1 MSVLKPPLVPICVT
15 SMDSIELRSSGPRDS
30 ESGHDAASEAQKE
43 PSTQGILVV
52 TAGFI
57 CNFMVFGIG
66 FSYGVFQEFYT
77 SSSGPLRHYSASEVS
92 IVGTLGLA
100 LTYLCGIFNK
110 TLLFYFSPRQVMLF
124 GSVLMS
130 AGLIAAGSSSKIY
143 QFVITQG
150 LMFGVGLSL
159 VYLPP
164 VVIVPTLFSRNRA
177 IATGIVFAGTGC
189 GGFVFAFLTRWLIS
203 QVGWRWCLRILGF
216 VNLAATSLASL
227 LVAKPTTRYN
237 TDNKV
242 LNLSQIKSW
251 RVWLQLAGSLLQAA
265 GYLTPLIFM
274 SKYGRALGYSENQ
287 GALFIAVNNAINAVF
302 KVVLGFGADR
312 IGRLNMIL
320 ICSVVSSITVFALWM
335 VGTRGTFIAFV
346 VLYGIFSGAIISLLP
361 TCLMDLFG
369 VANYQALT
377 GLMYF
382 SRGIGNMLG
391 SPIAALL
398 ITGNGSN
405 AGDFRNAII
414 YNGVMLAAST
424 LCLAALRVIFR
435 LDLSWKL

>member
-1 MSVLKPPLVPICVT
+1 MHSNRLEV
-15 SMDSIELRSSGPRDS
+15 S
-30 ESGHDAASEAQKE
+30 EEASRAVSEAPASEL
-43 PSTQGILVV
+43 SMLGVLVV

-77 SSSGPLRHYSASEVS
+77 SSSGPLRHWSASQVS
-92 IVGTLGLA
+92 IVGTFGLA
-100 LTYLCGIFNK
+100 LTYMCGIFNK
-110 TLLFYFSPRQVMLF
+110 TLLFYFTPRQVMLF
-124 GSVLMS
+124 GSALMS
-130 AGLIAAGSSSKIY
+130 AGLIAAGSSSELY

-150 LMFGVGLSL
+150 LMFGVGLSF

-164 VVIVPTLFSRNRA
+164 VVIVPTLFSENRA

-189 GGFVFAFLTRWLIS
+189 GAFTFAFLSRWLIS
-203 QVGWRWCLRILGF
+203 ELGWRWCLRILGLI
-216 VNLAATSLASL
+216 NLGATSLASL
-227 LVAKPTTRYN
+227 LVPRPIARYN

-242 LNLSQIKSW
+242 LSLSQIQSW
-251 RVWLQLAGSLLQAA
+251 RVWLQLLGSLLQST
-265 GYLTPLIFM
+265 GYLIPLIFM
-274 SKYGRALGYSENQ
+274 SKYGVTLGFTQNQ
-287 GALFIAVNNAINAVF
+287 GALFIAINNAINAIF
-302 KVVLGFGADR
+302 KVVLGFGGDR

-320 ICSVVSSITVFALWM
+320 ICSAVSSITVFALWM
-335 VGTRGTFIAFV
+335 VETRATFIAFV
-346 VLYGIFSGAIISLLP
+346 VLYGAFSGAIISLLP

-398 ITGNGSN
+398 ISGNGSN
-405 AGDFRNAII
+405 PGDFRNSII
-414 YNGVMLAAST
+414 YNGVVLAAST
-424 LCLAALRVIFR
+424 ICLAGLRTIFR
-435 LDLSWKL
+435 LSLSWKL